1 MHLQQLIHLPI
12 LLAHHSDRI
21 LSRMRS
27 IPDEQLQ
34 EYWLASRMLMFR
46 WCRQLQSLGAS
57 LREDNHHTTRL
68 WCESHSVLRE
78 MLIHEITT
86 RLCSTILEG
95 IDSKYDLDR
104 HNSVS
109 KSIFCG
115 QLDVR
120 HRTLNVLIRAAE
132 MKLPGTNQLNHDRRN
147 LERWSDTLLGLLPA
161 CCPTRA
167 YLSHPVSALNAKTMK
182 SLREGDVRAILTLD
196 IVSSLPAI
204 SKQETPNGS
213 LHQRVADAVF
223 ACFSAALFDSG
234 VMAATRLGSA
244 LRSSQPEQR
253 ADLDQ
258 WLPPASQEQASD
270 SSGVMGRF

>member
-21 LSRMRS
+21 LNRVRAV
-27 IPDEQLQ
+27 PDEQLQ

-46 WCRQLQSLGAS
+46 WCRQLQSLGAT
-57 LREDNHHTTRL
+57 LRENNHDTTRL
-68 WCESHSVLRE
+68 WSESHGVLRE
-78 MLIHEITT
+78 TLIHELTT

-95 IDSKYDLDR
+95 IDSKYELDR

-120 HRTLNVLIRAAE
+120 HRTLNVLIRAAD
-132 MKLPGTNQLNHDRRN
+132 MKLPGTDHLNLDRRN
-147 LERWSDTLLGLLPA
+147 LEMWSDTLLGLLPA

-167 YLSHPVSALNAKTMK
+167 YLSHPTTVAAPRTIKFWRK
-182 SLREGDVRAILTLD
+182 DDFRAILALD
-196 IVSSLPAI
+196 IVNSLPTI
-204 SKQETPNGS
+204 SEQKTPNGS

-223 ACFSAALFDSG
+223 ACFSEALFDSG
-234 VMAATRLGSA
+234 VVPSGRLASA
-244 LRSSQPEQR
+244 LWSSQPDQI

-258 WLPPASQEQASD
+258 WLPPVSQELTSD
-270 SSGVMGRF
+270 SSGVLGRF